1 MLKTLY
7 AKLSLWLVL
16 LLTAIGLLYGFL
28 SNFALQ
34 RHLQQ
39 IDQQLNQ
46 NLAQALV
53 ADRNLV
59 KEGALNEAALK
70 KTFELYMTIN
80 PSIEI
85 YLLNLKGE
93 ILSYSADPAKIKRKK
108 ISLQPIRAF
117 LAMEKPYPL
126 LGDDP
131 RDHIRRKA
139 FSVTPVPS
147 HEKPEG
153 YLYVVLRGEQYAKAE
168 QLARDSFLAQTSLW
182 ALLISLGVGLLAG
195 LIVFRLLTR
204 RLHHLSQSIE
214 AFERSGFTDR
224 SAFLDTQAA
233 GAEGKTSGHRRD
245 EIDQL
250 AASFDHMAGRIRD
263 QLDSMNEQD
272 SLRRR
277 LVAQVSH
284 DLRTPLASIHGYL
297 ESLQLK
303 ESTLSPGERAEL
315 VDIALRQG
323 KRLSRMVEELF
334 ELAGL
339 DARER
344 APVPEACSVAELTHD
359 VVQKYQIRARE
370 KGIDLQVEAPAK
382 LPFAFVDIA
391 MLERVFDNLIDNA
404 LVHTPTNGRIK
415 LTLSALPEQV
425 QIRFSD
431 SGKGIPK
438 NDLPHVFEPFFQG
451 DSGSANPNHAGLGLA
466 IAKRIMELLQ
476 GDISVQSIEGQGTSL
491 TLLVPV
497 TKN

>member
-16 LLTAIGLLYGFL
+16 LLTAIGLLYGFI
-28 SNFALQ
+28 SNYALNQ
-34 RHLQQ
+34 HLQK
-39 IDQQLNQ
+39 IDQRLNQ

-85 YLLNLKGE
+85 YLLNLRGD
-93 ILSYSADPAKIKRKK
+93 IISYSADPKKIKRKK
-108 ISLQPIRAF
+108 ISLAPIRAF

-153 YLYVVLRGEQYAKAE
+153 YLYVVLRGEQYARAE
-168 QLARDSFLAQTSLW
+168 RLARNSFLRQSSLL

-195 LIVFRLLTR
+195 LMVFRLLTR
-204 RLHHLSQSIE
+204 RLQRLSSRIVD
-214 AFERSGFTDR
+214 FERSGFTDKI
-224 SAFLDTQAA
+224 AFMDKGA
-233 GAEGKTSGHRRD
+233 GRTD
-245 EIDQL
+245 EIGQL
-250 AASFDHMAGRIRD
+250 GASFDHMAGRITD
-263 QLDSMNEQD
+263 QLDAMNEQD
-272 SLRRR
+272 HLRRR

-284 DLRTPLASIHGYL
+284 DLRTPLASIQGYL

-303 ESTLSPGERAEL
+303 EDSLTSEQRAQL
-315 VDIALRQG
+315 VDVALRQG
-323 KRLSRMVEELF
+323 RRLSRMVEELF

-344 APVPEACSVAELTHD
+344 APTLEPCSVAELAHD
-359 VVQKYQIRARE
+359 VVQKHSVRAQQQAIQLQI
-370 KGIDLQVEAPAK
+370 EAPAK
-382 LPFAFVDIA
+382 LPFAMVDIA

-404 LVHTPTNGRIK
+404 LVHTPENGQIK
-415 LTLSALPEQV
+415 LILTPLQDTV
-425 QIRFSD
+425 QIDISD
-431 SGKGIPK
+431 SGKGIPAK
-438 NDLPHVFEPFFQG
+438 DLPHVFEPFFQG
-451 DSGSANPNHAGLGLA
+451 ESGSANPNHAGLGLA
-466 IAKRIMELLQ
+466 IAKRIMELLH
-476 GDISVQSIEGQGTSL
+476 GDIFVTSIEGQGTKF
-491 TLLVPV
+491 TLQVPI
-497 TKN
+497 TSS